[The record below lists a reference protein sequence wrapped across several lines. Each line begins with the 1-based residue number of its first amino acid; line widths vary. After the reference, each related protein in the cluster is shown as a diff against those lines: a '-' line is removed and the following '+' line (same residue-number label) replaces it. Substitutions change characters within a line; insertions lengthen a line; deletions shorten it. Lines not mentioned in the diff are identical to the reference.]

1 MVVVSSTVKD
11 PPEGEG
17 QSINSVPEREGTP
30 DILSSGT
37 PSNIYNP
44 KDSDSIIPTHLLG
57 SYNGSVDG
65 EIGIVM
71 EGGGVSNREGGG
83 VSSREGGGV
92 TSREG
97 GRVSEGSLVV
107 ISESDVK
114 MVTTPSPEG
123 VNNSLTNELNGCIDQ
138 VSGKSTGNTIPDDL
152 DTNKLLSH

>member
-1 MVVVSSTVKD
+1 MVVASPTVKD
-11 PPEGEG
+11 TPQGEGEG
-17 QSINSVPEREGTP
+17 QSISSAPEREGTP
-30 DILSSGT
+30 DMLSSGT

-71 EGGGVSNREGGG
+71 EGGGVSSREGGG
-83 VSSREGGGV
+83 VSSRE
-92 TSREG
+92 
-97 GRVSEGSLVV
+97 EGSLVV

-123 VNNSLTNELNGCIDQ
+123 VNDSPTNELNSCTNP
-138 VSGKSTGNTIPDDL
+138 VSGKSTGNTLSDDS
-152 DTNKLLSH
+152 DTNKLLPH